1 VSDRTLRTRR
11 IAVTAVFVVLGGA
24 EGTWAA
30 RIPAIKSGL
39 HLSPG
44 LLGLALLGPAVGC
57 VLAMPATGAILASV
71 APRRVTQF
79 GVVLLAA
86 MLPVTTVA
94 GSAWQLFL
102 VLAGWGAGIGT
113 VDVSMNTE
121 GAVVQ
126 DQLGRRVMSSF
137 HGAYSVGGLIGAG
150 LGAIAAGTGLS
161 VRATFVIASIV
172 MLVIGTGGAQAF
184 AARPA
189 HHAAGR
195 PDGAAAPRDRRAR
208 WPRWS
213 WTLAALGAISFAS
226 FLAEGSATNWSA
238 VYLHSSL
245 GASPAVAA
253 IGFTVFACTMTAGR
267 LGGDWLADRAGPVR
281 LVRLSAG
288 VATIGFGAALIIS
301 QVWAGLAG
309 WAVLGGG
316 LSVVVP
322 LAFTGAAALG
332 RPGPNLAMVT
342 SCGYLGALAGPAII
356 GGLAELT
363 SLPAALGTVV
373 ALSGMI
379 VLLAGAV
386 RPRRLPPADAAASP
400 AGGAATA
407 GPEGTAGPAD
417 PGGSGTA
424 GAGTAGAGTAGRA
437 GPGATDPG
445 VR

>member
-1 VSDRTLRTRR
+1 MSDRTLRTRR

-30 RIPAIKSGL
+30 RIPAIKAGL

-79 GVVLLAA
+79 GLVLLAV
-86 MLPVTTVA
+86 MLPVTTLA
-94 GSAWQLFL
+94 GSVWQLFL

-172 MLVIGTGGAQAF
+172 MLVIGLGGAQAF

-189 HHAAGR
+189 HHGPEQLAG
-195 PDGAAAPRDRRAR
+195 GAPARRDRAAR

-245 GASPAVAA
+245 GASPAIAA

-288 VATIGFGAALIIS
+288 IATVGFGAALIIS

-386 RPRRLPPADAAASP
+386 RPRRRPPAEGTASP
-400 AGGAATA
+400 ASA
-407 GPEGTAGPAD
+407 AGPATATG
-417 PGGSGTA
+417 PENATGAA
-424 GAGTAGAGTAGRA
+424 GAETAGRA
-437 GPGATDPG
+437 GHGVTDPE
-445 VR
+445 VS

>member
-1 VSDRTLRTRR
+1 M
-11 IAVTAVFVVLGGA
+11 VLGGA

-30 RIPAIKSGL
+30 RIPAIKAGL

-44 LLGLALLGPAVGC
+44 VLGLALLGPAVGC

-71 APRRVTQF
+71 APRRVTRV
-79 GVVLLAA
+79 GIVLLAA
-86 MLPVTTVA
+86 MLPVTTVVD
-94 GSAWQLFL
+94 SAWQLFL
-102 VLAGWGAGIGT
+102 VLAGWGAGIGS

-121 GAVVQ
+121 AAVVQ
-126 DQLGRRVMSSF
+126 DQLGRRVMSAF
-137 HGAYSVGGLIGAG
+137 HGSYSVGGLIGAG
-150 LGAIAAGTGLS
+150 LGAIAAGAGLS
-161 VRATFVIASIV
+161 VRATFVIAAIT
-172 MLVIGTGGAQAF
+172 MLVVGLGGAQAF
-184 AARPA
+184 AVRPA
-189 HHAAGR
+189 HHATDHDPG
-195 PDGAAAPRDRRAR
+195 APRDPRAR

-213 WTLAALGAISFAS
+213 WTLVALGAISFAS

-238 VYLHSSL
+238 VYLRSSL

-288 VATIGFGAALIIS
+288 VAMAGFGAALLIG

-309 WAVLGGG
+309 WALLGGG
-316 LSVVVP
+316 LAVVVP

-363 SLPAALGTVV
+363 SLPAALGAVV
-373 ALSGMI
+373 VLTGMI
-379 VLLAGAV
+379 VVLAGAV
-386 RPRRLPPADAAASP
+386 RPQRRPPAPGAGSP
-400 AGGAATA
+400 AGPATA
-407 GPEGTAGPAD
+407 AEAEL
-417 PGGSGTA
+417 SR
-424 GAGTAGAGTAGRA
+424 GREA
-437 GPGATDPG
+437 RDT
-445 VR
+445 

>member
-1 VSDRTLRTRR
+1 VSDLRARR
-11 IAVTAVFVVLGGA
+11 IAVTAVFLVLGGS

-30 RIPAIKSGL
+30 RIPAIKAGL

-86 MLPVTTVA
+86 MLPITTVA

-102 VLAGWGAGIGT
+102 VLAGWGAGIGS

-121 GAVVQ
+121 AAAVQ
-126 DQLGRRVMSSF
+126 DQLGRRVMSVF
-137 HGAYSVGGLIGAG
+137 HGAYSVGGLVGAG
-150 LGAIAAGTGLS
+150 LGAIAAAAGLS
-161 VRATFVIASIV
+161 VRATFAIAAIV
-172 MLVIGTGGAQAF
+172 MLVIGAGGAQAF

-189 HHAAGR
+189 HHAADQH
-195 PDGAAAPRDRRAR
+195 PDAPRDRRAR

-281 LVRLSAG
+281 LVRLSGA
-288 VATIGFGAALIIS
+288 VAMIGFGGALLIG

-309 WAVLGGG
+309 WALLGGG

-363 SLPAALGTVV
+363 SLPAALGAVV
-373 ALSGMI
+373 VLSGMI
-379 VLLAGAV
+379 VVLANAV
-386 RPRRLPPADAAASP
+386 RPRRRAPAPGPAGPGAAS
-400 AGGAATA
+400 
-407 GPEGTAGPAD
+407 
-417 PGGSGTA
+417 GSA
-424 GAGTAGAGTAGRA
+424 GAVTAERA
-437 GPGATDPG
+437 GPGATGPG
-445 VR
+445 AS